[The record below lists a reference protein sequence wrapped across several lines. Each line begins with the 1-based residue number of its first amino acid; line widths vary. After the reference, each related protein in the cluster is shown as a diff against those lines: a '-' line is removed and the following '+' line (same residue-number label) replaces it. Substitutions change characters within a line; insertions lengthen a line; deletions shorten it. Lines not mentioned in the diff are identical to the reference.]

1 MLLENKFYKVENRTV
16 GDGSAQFR
24 VRLLPN
30 CDVYRGHFPG
40 NPVSPG
46 VCNIEMLK
54 ECFDMVAEGN
64 PRIKTI
70 DRCRLT
76 AVASPAI
83 SPELDIDM
91 SWTKDDAGWH
101 LIATLKD
108 DKQQYMDFKGTLL

>member
-1 MLLENKFYKVENRTV
+1 MLLKDKYFKIESQSS
-16 GDGSAQFR
+16 DSASAHFR
-24 VRLLPN
+24 VKLLPN

-46 VCNIEMLK
+46 VCNIEMIK
-54 ECFDMVAEGN
+54 ECFLMLLDEK
-64 PRIKTI
+64 PRIRAI

-76 AVASPAI
+76 AVASPLV

-91 SWTKDDAGWH
+91 SWTEGDEGWH

-108 DKQQYMDFKGTLL
+108 DSRQYMDFKGLLS